1 MTASTPTMTRTNKRI
16 VDKPQTSL
24 SSFST
29 SLKVSVTVL
38 LPLITLKMRITS
50 SGSSSSSSSS
60 FSSISFDNLNVALT
74 LNAESRFLSEAV
86 AVMNIQDGYFMR
98 TSLPS
103 SRTFSV
109 LSTLEVN
116 PSIPEATY
124 IRAPSAIETPSKTI
138 MSFSTASVGHSTSQ
152 AHI

>member
-38 LPLITLKMRITS
+38 LPLITFKMRET
-50 SGSSSSSSSS
+50 SSSSSSSSYS

-86 AVMNIQDGYFMR
+86 AVMNIQAGYFIR

-103 SRTFSV
+103 SKTFSV